1 MDWPRHLRGTPISGT
16 PIMTAC
22 RAGNLK
28 IPVMEMSLAPPLF
41 LQTIEDTGFST
52 WLRES
57 ESPFAFYFIL
67 LFHTFG
73 LALLV
78 GANAVVDLRL
88 LGVAR
93 AVPLAPLKRLFP
105 IMWIGFAMNAITGV
119 LLVTAYPTKSLTNPD
134 FYAKLTVIGFAV
146 WVMQS
151 LKTRVFED
159 SSLSEAEMMQRGAT
173 LAKWSL
179 ALWFGAITAGR
190 LLAYTYKYLT
200 FPS

>member
-1 MDWPRHLRGTPISGT
+1 MG
-16 PIMTAC
+16 
-22 RAGNLK
+22 
-28 IPVMEMSLAPPLF
+28 PPAF
-41 LQTIEDTGFST
+41 LQVIENTAFST

-93 AVPLAPLKRLFP
+93 AIPLAPLKRLFR
-105 IMWIGFAMNAITGV
+105 IMWIGFAMNAATGI
-119 LLVTAYPTKSLTNPD
+119 LLVLAYPTKSLTNPD
-134 FYAKLTVIGFAV
+134 FYIKLALIGLAI
-146 WVMQS
+146 WVMQK
-151 LKTRVFED
+151 LNRQVFQD
-159 SSLSEAEMMQRGAT
+159 SSLSEAEMIAKGAT
-173 LAKWSL
+173 LAKFSIF
-179 ALWFGAITAGR
+179 LWFGAITAGR

>member
-1 MDWPRHLRGTPISGT
+1 
-16 PIMTAC
+16 
-22 RAGNLK
+22 
-28 IPVMEMSLAPPLF
+28 LAPPLF

-78 GANAVVDLRL
+78 GSNVVVDLRL

-93 AVPLAPLKRLFP
+93 AIPLAPLQRLFR
-105 IMWIGFAMNAITGV
+105 IMWIGFSINAVTGV
-119 LLVTAYPTKSLTNPD
+119 LLVLAYPTKSLTNLD
-134 FYAKLTVIGFAV
+134 FYIKLTVIGFAI
-146 WVMQS
+146 WVMQR
-151 LKTRVFED
+151 LKTEVFED
-159 SSLSEAEMMQRGAT
+159 ATLSEADMTARGAT

-179 ALWFGAITAGR
+179 FLWFGAITAGR

-200 FPS
+200 YPS

>member
-1 MDWPRHLRGTPISGT
+1 MG
-16 PIMTAC
+16 
-22 RAGNLK
+22 
-28 IPVMEMSLAPPLF
+28 PPAF
-41 LQTIEDTGFST
+41 LQGIENTGFST

-93 AVPLAPLKRLFP
+93 AIPIAPLKRLFR
-105 IMWIGFAMNAITGV
+105 IMWIGFGMNAITGL
-119 LLVTAYPTKSLTNPD
+119 LLVFAYPTKALTNPD
-134 FYAKLTVIGFAV
+134 FYIKLALIGLAI
-146 WVMQS
+146 WVMQK
-151 LKTRVFED
+151 LNRQVFQD
-159 SSLSEAEMMQRGAT
+159 SSLNEAEMIAKGAT
-173 LAKWSL
+173 LAKFSIF
-179 ALWFGAITAGR
+179 LWFGAIAAGR

-200 FPS
+200 YPS

>member
-1 MDWPRHLRGTPISGT
+1 
-16 PIMTAC
+16 
-22 RAGNLK
+22 
-28 IPVMEMSLAPPLF
+28 MSLALPLF

-78 GANAVVDLRL
+78 GANMVVDLRL
-88 LGVAR
+88 LGFGR
-93 AVPLAPLKRLFP
+93 GIPLAPLKRLFV
-105 IMWIGFAMNAITGV
+105 IMWTGFAMNAVTGI
-119 LLVTAYPTKSLTNPD
+119 LLVIAYPTKSLTNID
-134 FYAKLTVIGFAV
+134 FYVKLTLIGFAV
-146 WVMQS
+146 WVMQR
-151 LKTRVFED
+151 LKSQVFGEA
-159 SSLSEAEMMQRGAT
+159 SLSEEAMTARGVA

-179 ALWFGAITAGR
+179 VLWFGAITAGR

-200 FPS
+200 FP

>member
-1 MDWPRHLRGTPISGT
+1 LGP
-16 PIMTAC
+16 
-22 RAGNLK
+22 
-28 IPVMEMSLAPPLF
+28 PVF
-41 LQTIEDTGFST
+41 LQAIEDTGFST

-93 AVPLAPLKRLFP
+93 AIPIAPLKRLFR
-105 IMWIGFAMNAITGV
+105 IMWIGFATNAVTGV
-119 LLVTAYPTKSLTNPD
+119 LLVFAYPTKALTNWD
-134 FYAKLTVIGFAV
+134 FYAKLTLIGFAV
-146 WVMQS
+146 WVMQRI
-151 LKTRVFED
+151 KIQVFED
-159 SSLSEAEMMQRGAT
+159 SSLSEADMMARGAS

>member
-1 MDWPRHLRGTPISGT
+1 M
-16 PIMTAC
+16 
-22 RAGNLK
+22 
-28 IPVMEMSLAPPLF
+28 APPLF

-78 GANAVVDLRL
+78 GANVVVDLRL

-93 AVPLAPLKRLFP
+93 AIPLAPLQRLFR
-105 IMWIGFAMNAITGV
+105 IMWIGFSINAVTGV
-119 LLVTAYPTKSLTNPD
+119 LLVLAYPTKSLTNLD
-134 FYAKLTVIGFAV
+134 FYIKLTVIGFAI
-146 WVMQS
+146 WVMQR
-151 LKTRVFED
+151 LKTEVFED
-159 SSLSEAEMMQRGAT
+159 ATLSEADMTARGAT

-179 ALWFGAITAGR
+179 FLWFGAITAGR

>member
-1 MDWPRHLRGTPISGT
+1 LG
-16 PIMTAC
+16 
-22 RAGNLK
+22 
-28 IPVMEMSLAPPLF
+28 PPAF
-41 LQTIEDTGFST
+41 LQVIENTAFST

-93 AVPLAPLKRLFP
+93 AIPLAPLKRLFR
-105 IMWIGFAMNAITGV
+105 IMWIGFAMNAATGI
-119 LLVTAYPTKSLTNPD
+119 LLVLAYPTKSLTNPD
-134 FYAKLTVIGFAV
+134 FYIKLALIGLAI
-146 WVMQS
+146 WVMQK
-151 LKTRVFED
+151 LNRQVFQD
-159 SSLSEAEMMQRGAT
+159 SSLSEAEMIAKGAT
-173 LAKWSL
+173 LAKFSIF
-179 ALWFGAITAGR
+179 LWFGAITAGR

>member
-1 MDWPRHLRGTPISGT
+1 M
-16 PIMTAC
+16 
-22 RAGNLK
+22 K
-28 IPVMEMSLAPPLF
+28 IPVKEMSLAPPLF
-41 LQTIEDTGFST
+41 MQTIEETGFST

-78 GANAVVDLRL
+78 GANVVVDLRL

-93 AVPLAPLKRLFP
+93 AVPLAPLKRLFR

-119 LLVTAYPTKSLTNPD
+119 LLVIAYPTKTLTNLD
-134 FYAKLTVIGFAV
+134 FYIKLTFIGFAV
-146 WVMQS
+146 WVMQN

-159 SSLSEAEMMQRGAT
+159 SSLSEAEMTARGAT

-179 ALWFGAITAGR
+179 VLWFGAITAGR

>member
-1 MDWPRHLRGTPISGT
+1 M
-16 PIMTAC
+16 
-22 RAGNLK
+22 
-28 IPVMEMSLAPPLF
+28 
-41 LQTIEDTGFST
+41 QTIEETGFST

-78 GANAVVDLRL
+78 GANVVVDLRL

-93 AVPLAPLKRLFP
+93 AIPLAPLKRLFG
-105 IMWIGFAMNAITGV
+105 IMWIGFAMNAVTGV
-119 LLVTAYPTKSLTNPD
+119 LLVFAYPTKSLTNPD
-134 FYAKLTVIGFAV
+134 FYVKLALIGLAV
-146 WVMQS
+146 WIMQR
-151 LKTRVFED
+151 LNNRVFED
-159 SSLSEAEMMQRGAT
+159 SSLSEADMIARGAT

-179 ALWFGAITAGR
+179 ILWFGAITAGR
-190 LLAYTYKYLT
+190 LLEYTYKYLT

>member
-1 MDWPRHLRGTPISGT
+1 
-16 PIMTAC
+16 
-22 RAGNLK
+22 
-28 IPVMEMSLAPPLF
+28 MSLALPLF
-41 LQTIEDTGFST
+41 LQTIEETGFST

-78 GANAVVDLRL
+78 GANTVVDLRL

-93 AVPLAPLKRLFP
+93 GIPLAPLKRLFG
-105 IMWIGFAMNAITGV
+105 IMWIGFAMNAVTGV
-119 LLVTAYPTKSLTNPD
+119 LLVIAYPTKSLTNID
-134 FYAKLTVIGFAV
+134 FYIKLTLIGFAV
-146 WVMQS
+146 WIMQR
-151 LKTRVFED
+151 LKSRVFED
-159 SSLSEAEMMQRGAT
+159 SSLSEEAMMARGLA

-179 ALWFGAITAGR
+179 FLWFGAITAGR

-200 FPS
+200 FP

>member
-1 MDWPRHLRGTPISGT
+1 MAL
-16 PIMTAC
+16 
-22 RAGNLK
+22 
-28 IPVMEMSLAPPLF
+28 PLF

-93 AVPLAPLKRLFP
+93 GIPLAPLRRLFR
-105 IMWIGFAMNAITGV
+105 IMWMGFAVNAVTGI
-119 LLVTAYPTKSLTNPD
+119 LLVIAYPTKSLTNPD
-134 FYAKLTVIGFAV
+134 FYIKLALIGFAV
-146 WVMQS
+146 WVMQR
-151 LKTRVFED
+151 LKSRVFED
-159 SSLSEAEMMQRGAT
+159 PSLSEESMMARGVT

-179 ALWFGAITAGR
+179 FLWFGAITAGR